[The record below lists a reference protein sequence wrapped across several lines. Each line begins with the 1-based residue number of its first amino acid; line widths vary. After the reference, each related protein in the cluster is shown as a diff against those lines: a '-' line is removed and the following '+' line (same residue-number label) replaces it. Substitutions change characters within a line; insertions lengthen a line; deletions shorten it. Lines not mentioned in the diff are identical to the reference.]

1 MAQEGG
7 EIGEGARDDDI
18 VVARIPEITHREV
31 VERRSADISA
41 GREAVESVGP
51 GGIHNAVQAAQD
63 AQGLDEG

>member
-41 GREAVESVGP
+41 GREAVDTVRT
-51 GGIHNAVQAAQD
+51 GGIHHAVHAAQN
-63 AQGLDEG
+63 AQGLNAG